1 MFLKSINIISDII
14 TPTMPNYTLD
24 NWLPLDD
31 TPITC
36 DKDGNVISIFSDDT
50 WDFTPYCIKP
60 MKFNFGSKQTNGYI
74 INRDNIQLFKII
86 VAYWLWGA
94 SPKVSAITI
103 VNRCTI
109 LKPLFHVCSKHNIL
123 ISELSKHEEIY
134 EEIAAQ
140 YKGKRRVAGLQEL
153 VALSKDIGFTI
164 LDEDSLRKFSKYLVV
179 NDSNQ
184 TPYIPPRIWAY
195 QLERLETCI
204 DDFLSI
210 SDGVISVF
218 NSFMDNHNQTNENRK
233 FINEQF
239 NKYNVSVMLQKWT
252 NFDPDTAK
260 MPNFSKYLSMVSFAS
275 IAYIVNF
282 SLMRISEAY
291 LLRYG
296 CFSKTL
302 IDGQEIFLIHGVT
315 SKTEKGEASWV
326 VSPSVEKAIKAL
338 EIICELRFSCAKKIF
353 GIKQDITDYKPYLH
367 IPVFEPWG
375 SGRGENER
383 LEHIR
388 STIPYNNQISTFDKI
403 FDPKELQIT
412 QVDFNIACKMTPNLD
427 TEIYQVGKAWHFAWH
442 QLRRTGA
449 VNMLASGLITEQS
462 LQYQLKHANTI
473 MSLYYANN
481 YYKLKFK
488 LDDAVGQIYLEEWH
502 QNNVRKNMELDSPKF
517 ISPHGHKRKAQI
529 ISAISEKDHT
539 QLLRMSEQGNLNYR
553 ETFLGG
559 CTKTGAPC
567 PYGGISNIVQC
578 MGGSNSLACD
588 AVLLDKKKVNTM
600 LKLEQSY
607 LEKIKKLEKESI
619 STVFQTE
626 QLASIR
632 KAIYVI
638 QSNE

>member
-14 TPTMPNYTLD
+14 TPAMPNYTLD
-24 NWLPLDD
+24 NWLPLDN

-36 DKDGNVISIFSDDT
+36 DKEGNVISVFSDDI

-60 MKFNFGSKQTNGYI
+60 MKFNFGSNQTKGYI
-74 INRDNIQLFKII
+74 IDKDNIQLFKII

-109 LKPLFHVCSKHNIL
+109 LKPLFYVCSKHNIL
-123 ISELSKHEEIY
+123 ISELRNHEEIY

-140 YKGKRRVAGLQEL
+140 YKGKRRAIGLQEL
-153 VALSKDIGFTI
+153 VSLSKDIGFTI

-195 QLERLETCI
+195 QLERLENCI

-210 SDGVISVF
+210 SDGVVSVF
-218 NSFMDNHNQTNENRK
+218 NCFVDNHNKTRN
-233 FINEQF
+233 FINEKF
-239 NKYNVSVMLQKWT
+239 NKYNVTGMLQKWT
-252 NFDPDTAK
+252 DFDSNTAK
-260 MPNFSKYLSMVSFAS
+260 APNLSKYLSMVSFVS

-296 CFSKTL
+296 CFSKTI
-302 IDGQEIFLIHGVT
+302 IDGQEICLIHGIT

-326 VSPSVEKAIKAL
+326 VSPSVEKAVRAL
-338 EIICELRFSCAKKIF
+338 EIICELRFSCAKELF
-353 GIKQDITDYKPYLH
+353 GILQDINDYKPYLH
-367 IPVFEPWG
+367 SPVFEPWG
-375 SGRGENER
+375 SGRGKNER
-383 LEHIR
+383 LEQIR
-388 STIPYNNQISTFDKI
+388 STIGYANQIGTFDKI
-403 FDPKELQIT
+403 FEQEEFQIT
-412 QVDFNIACKMTPNLD
+412 QADFNIACKMTPNLD
-427 TEIYQVGKAWHFAWH
+427 IEIYQVGKVWHFAWH

>member
-14 TPTMPNYTLD
+14 TPAMPNYTLD
-24 NWLPLDD
+24 NWLPLDN

-36 DKDGNVISIFSDDT
+36 DKEGNVISVFSDDI

-60 MKFNFGSKQTNGYI
+60 MKFNFGSNQTKGYI
-74 INRDNIQLFKII
+74 IDKDNIQLFKII

-109 LKPLFHVCSKHNIL
+109 LKPLFYVCSKHNIL
-123 ISELSKHEEIY
+123 ISELRNHEEIY

-140 YKGKRRVAGLQEL
+140 YKGKRRAIGLQEL
-153 VALSKDIGFTI
+153 VSLSKDIGFTI

-195 QLERLETCI
+195 QLERLENCI

-210 SDGVISVF
+210 SDGVVSVF
-218 NSFMDNHNQTNENRK
+218 NCFVDNHNKTRN
-233 FINEQF
+233 FINEKF
-239 NKYNVSVMLQKWT
+239 NKYNVTGMLQKWT
-252 NFDPDTAK
+252 DFDSNTAK
-260 MPNFSKYLSMVSFAS
+260 APNLSKYLSMVSFVS

-296 CFSKTL
+296 CFSKTI
-302 IDGQEIFLIHGVT
+302 IDGQEICLIHGIT

-326 VSPSVEKAIKAL
+326 VSPSVEKAVRAL
-338 EIICELRFSCAKKIF
+338 EIICELRFSCAKELF
-353 GIKQDITDYKPYLH
+353 GILQDINDYKPYLH
-367 IPVFEPWG
+367 SPVFEPWG
-375 SGRGENER
+375 SGRGKNER
-383 LEHIR
+383 LEQIR
-388 STIPYNNQISTFDKI
+388 STIGYANQIGTFDKI
-403 FDPKELQIT
+403 FEQEEFQIT
-412 QVDFNIACKMTPNLD
+412 QADFNIACKMTPNLD
-427 TEIYQVGKAWHFAWH
+427 IEIYQVGKVWHFAWH

-600 LKLEQSY
+600 LKLEQAY